1 MINEEKVILMT
12 KASRYESKKGK
23 KELKIIRYFRH
34 DYISIQMLT
43 GWFFVTLSFLLCAA
57 LWAACKMEYL
67 LENLHK
73 MDLKS
78 LGWTVLLIYVAVMA
92 VYLCV
97 LYGVC
102 SYRYYKA
109 RKSVGTYAQILHKIS
124 DIYHKEEKH
133 PRSQM
138 LMEETKHDSFT

>member
-34 DYISIQMLT
+34 DYISIQILT
-43 GWFFVTLSFLLCAA
+43 GWFFVTVSFLLCAA
-57 LWAACKMEYL
+57 LWAVCHMEYL
-67 LENLHK
+67 LDNLHR

-78 LGWTVLLIYVAVMA
+78 FGWTVLLIYAAVMA
-92 VYLCV
+92 VYLCI
-97 LYGVC
+97 LYGVS

-109 RKSVGTYAQILHKIS
+109 RKSVGTYAQILRKIS
-124 DIYHKEEKH
+124 DIYVREGKS
-133 PRSQM
+133 PIAGT
-138 LMEETKHDSFT
+138 LTEETEHDSFT